1 MDTTL
6 EQRFSHRV
14 PFDEFRVW
22 ALRLRPSMVGDVIE
36 AGCVGVLEH
45 VCTELPNNIVDH
57 SGASTAEVA
66 FDWNANS
73 VVLHIEDDGQPQA

>member
-22 ALRLRPSMVGDVIE
+22 AQRIRLSMVGDGIE
-36 AGCVGVLEH
+36 EG
-45 VCTELPNNIVDH
+45 
-57 SGASTAEVA
+57 
-66 FDWNANS
+66 
-73 VVLHIEDDGQPQA
+73 